1 MEREKILAKIKE
13 ADMILVGLGEE
24 FDDSRRL
31 KDCEEYVRGC
41 RLLAERGCSWL
52 RPAWNEYC
60 SAKLGGEDI
69 KQALQK
75 LAGLLEDKN
84 YFVVATATDSRIC
97 ETAWKQGR
105 LVIPCGSARKKQCGL
120 GCGHAIIEVSPADRE
135 TLQETFHRLYEGIFP
150 KGAIS
155 GLGKCPQC
163 GGDMILNNIYA
174 ENYNEAG
181 YQEQWQLYTKWL
193 QGTLN
198 HRLTVLE
205 LGVSMRFP
213 SVIRWPFEK
222 AAYFNKKA
230 FFIRV
235 NETLYQLTEELGEKG
250 VGIPMN
256 TIDWLQGLC

>member
-1 MEREKILAKIKE
+1 MEREEILAKVKE
-13 ADMILVGLGEE
+13 ADMVLVGLGEE
-24 FDDSRRL
+24 FDDSRRM
-31 KDCEEYVRGC
+31 KECQEYMRGC
-41 RLLAERGCSWL
+41 ELLKERGCLWL

-69 KQALQK
+69 EHALQK

-84 YFVVATATDSRIC
+84 YFVVATSTDSRIR

-105 LVIPCGSARKKQCGL
+105 VVMPCGSARRKQCAA
-120 GCGHAIIEVSPADRE
+120 GCGHIIEDISPADRE
-135 TLQETFHRLYEGIFP
+135 ALQQTFHRLYEGVFSEEEIP
-150 KGAIS
+150 V
-155 GLGKCPQC
+155 LGKCPQC

-174 ENYNEAG
+174 ESYNEAG
-181 YQEQWQLYTKWL
+181 YAEQWQVYTKWL

-198 HRLTVLE
+198 RSLAVLE

-222 AAYFNKKA
+222 VAYFNKKA
-230 FFIRV
+230 VFIRV
-235 NETLYQLTEELGEKG
+235 NETLYQLTEELREKG

-256 TIDWLQGLC
+256 TIDWLRGLC